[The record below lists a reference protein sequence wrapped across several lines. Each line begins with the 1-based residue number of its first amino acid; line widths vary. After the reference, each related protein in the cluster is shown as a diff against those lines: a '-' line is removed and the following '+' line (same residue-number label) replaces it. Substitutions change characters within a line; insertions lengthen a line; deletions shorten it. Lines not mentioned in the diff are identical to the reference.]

1 MTNTTKILKELETT
15 RARLKAVEAEKERM
29 MQEWDIMPIS
39 EKLSL
44 PYELRLMRKIE
55 ESEKQAKTEKIK
67 IAILNN
73 NYKIAFFAEI
83 LPAIIGTLEKYQGKA
98 YGEKTRNKIRDELLH
113 LTQCNIYFLAE
124 EINIHKADNKGY
136 NTPFRLTAYTKNRAR
151 ILNESNKI
159 NAIPAES
166 LRLYDVSEYIEDIPA
181 ALATMEELK
190 ARAVALAE
198 ELRKTCEEYNRFAVA
213 GIDELNF
220 RKL

>member
-1 MTNTTKILKELETT
+1 MTKTTKILKELETT
-15 RARLKAVEAEKERM
+15 RAQLKAVEAEKERM
-29 MQEWDIMPIS
+29 MQEWNKLPIS
-39 EKLSL
+39 EKLNL
-44 PYELRLMRKIE
+44 PYELRLMRKIQE
-55 ESEKQAKTEKIK
+55 AEKQANTEQVK

-83 LPAIIGTLEKYQGKA
+83 LPAIIAVLEKYRGKA
-98 YGEKTRNKIRDELLH
+98 YGEKTRKKIREELLQI
-113 LTQCNIYFLAE
+113 TQCNIYFSAE
-124 EINIHKADNKGY
+124 EINIYKADNKGY
-136 NTPFRLTAYTKNRAR
+136 NTPFHLTAYTKNRAR

-190 ARAVALAE
+190 ARAAALAE
-198 ELRKTCEEYNRFAVA
+198 ELKQTCKEYNRFAA
-213 GIDELNF
+213 GGIDELDF